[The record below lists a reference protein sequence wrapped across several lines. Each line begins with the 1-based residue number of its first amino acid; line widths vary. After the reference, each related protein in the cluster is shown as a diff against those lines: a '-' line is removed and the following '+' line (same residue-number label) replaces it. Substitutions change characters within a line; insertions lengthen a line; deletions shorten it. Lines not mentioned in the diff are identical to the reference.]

1 MLETIEYITWLNS
14 PNWQSNIILGD
25 QRRRYDFL
33 ANWNIRDN
41 SWYISI
47 KLGDEE
53 LITNI
58 AMRLNVNLLDFVYS
72 ANKPNCAL
80 YPRSD
85 NANIDRITF
94 DNMISGVV
102 KLYHILPGNIS

>member
-1 MLETIEYITWLNS
+1 MLETVEYITWLNS

-25 QRRRYDFL
+25 QGRRYEFL

-47 KLGDEE
+47 KLNNEE
-53 LITNI
+53 IMNNV
-58 AMRLNVNLLDFVYS
+58 AMRLNVNLLNLVYS
-72 ANKPNCAL
+72 ASKPNCVL

-85 NANIDRITF
+85 NPSIDQITY
-94 DNMISGVV
+94 DSMISGVT